1 LLVLY
6 ERMHI
11 LPPSSMF
18 SSCSFQCNATWWRH
32 MLCTALTLTLHYR
45 YHYHHY
51 HHEMSATWLMCVYI
65 IYISIYLNMCSV
77 YSSLP
82 SLVYS
87 CRLLIFLFYHVVF
100 VDIQNSLFRLL
111 SSSKCFFFIQRLA
124 DLYKTSYDLYIIYIY
139 ACLKIFPSLFQN
151 QIHRVD
157 NWINNIF
164 FPPQESAISSH
175 FF

>member
-111 SSSKCFFFIQRLA
+111 SSSKCFFLFKDSLTSIRLVMICTLFIFMHVLRYFRL
-124 DLYKTSYDLYIIYIY
+124 YF
-139 ACLKIFPSLFQN
+139 KIKS
-151 QIHRVD
+151 I
-157 NWINNIF
+157 
-164 FPPQESAISSH
+164 E
-175 FF
+175 